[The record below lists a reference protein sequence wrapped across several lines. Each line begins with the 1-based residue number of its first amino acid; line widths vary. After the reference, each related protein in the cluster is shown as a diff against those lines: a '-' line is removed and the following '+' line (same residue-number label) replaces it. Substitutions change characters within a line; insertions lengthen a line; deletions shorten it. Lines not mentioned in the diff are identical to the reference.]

1 MKRTIL
7 DVVRERSVEEGD
19 CWLWTGYCNNGTP
32 CTSTGG
38 KGSTVVRLM
47 AIRLGMNV
55 TGKVAYMKCGN
66 RMCVNPKHVA
76 VTTKVA
82 LADRNLRASTKTL
95 NWKVKQLRAVQSK
108 SKLNRDDVRTI
119 RNTDG
124 VSQTELARRYGVS
137 RRAIQR
143 ILSDEGWKEPTSAM
157 GMMAMQLR

>member
-1 MKRTIL
+1 MRTIL
-7 DVVRERSVEEGD
+7 DSVRERSIEEGD

-32 CTSTGG
+32 ATSSGS
-38 KGSTVVRLM
+38 KGYTVVRLM

-76 VTTKVA
+76 VTSRVDMA
-82 LADRNLRASTKTL
+82 NRSLRASTKSL
-95 NWKVKQLRAVQSK
+95 NWKIKQLRAVQSK
-108 SKLNRDDVRTI
+108 SRLTRDDVRAI
-119 RNTDG
+119 RATEN
-124 VSQTELARRYGVS
+124 VSQSELARRYGVS

-143 ILSDEGWKEPTSAM
+143 IVTGEGWKEPTSPM